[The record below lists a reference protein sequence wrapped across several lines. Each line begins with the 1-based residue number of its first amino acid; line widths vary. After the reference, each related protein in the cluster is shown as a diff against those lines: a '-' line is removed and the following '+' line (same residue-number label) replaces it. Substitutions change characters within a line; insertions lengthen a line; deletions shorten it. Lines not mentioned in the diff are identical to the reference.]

1 MTRNAYPSST
11 AAAGSPSLP
20 CRHPAEPLPS
30 RRPGVNDGPEMAE
43 DQAARA
49 AHLPADLHAARRHT
63 RAASLSHRLR
73 KSLHALFRDL
83 AGFRRRASA
92 WAGRD
97 AEESGD
103 EVQPAAPA
111 SAAGV
116 AADNRESWPP
126 QNRYDQTQTSGI
138 D

>member
-1 MTRNAYPSST
+1 MSEPVTLSDGEELAS
-11 AAAGSPSLP
+11 AAL
-20 CRHPAEPLPS
+20 
-30 RRPGVNDGPEMAE
+30 
-43 DQAARA
+43 
-49 AHLPADLHAARRHT
+49 T
-63 RAASLSHRLR
+63 W
-73 KSLHALFRDL
+73 
-83 AGFRRRASA
+83 FRRRASA

-103 EVQPAAPA
+103 EVQPAPA